1 VADNPGHSP
10 PEGKEPEQEPREA
23 PVAGTGAS
31 RSTDVDIPE
40 PLAEIAKETIRTE
53 DRHLGRREW
62 TKRALIVGF
71 FALFLTLFGVP
82 SWAALQSDEPFTN
95 VVKVVNIF
103 APLVTAI
110 GGYIAGHYFPGQ
122 GPPQNPGGGGSSGR

>member
-1 VADNPGHSP
+1 VTQDTDSSP
-10 PEGKEPEQEPREA
+10 PERQESPEA
-23 PVAGTGAS
+23 PELGSGAS
-31 RSTDVDIPE
+31 PTENVNIKESSLTEV
-40 PLAEIAKETIRTE
+40 AKESIRTQ
-53 DRHLGRREW
+53 DKHLGRREW

-71 FALFLTLFGVP
+71 FVLFLALFAFP
-82 SWAALQSDEPFTN
+82 SWAALQTDEPFNN

-122 GPPQNPGGGGSSGR
+122 GPPQNPGGDSSG